1 MQFLSLSLLYF
12 SNIPFANDKYN
23 KVEEYL
29 VLSKEIREIFLRKS
43 KSDKIYS
50 LIFEDIM
57 VPGSLSHFMTLSV
70 NESS

>member
-1 MQFLSLSLLYF
+1 MQFQSLSLLYF
-12 SNIPFANDKYN
+12 LNISLAYDNYN

-57 VPGSLSHFMTLSV
+57 VSESLSHFMTLSV
-70 NESS
+70 NERS